1 MSDEIMGLRRPGS
14 LEGFG
19 AGLRARR
26 EGLGL
31 TLDEVAGKT
40 GISKPYLSNIETGRA
55 PGAASEEKL
64 RKIAKALGVEE
75 EVLVAAGDWLRTP
88 ESVRRMIE
96 EGAGPP
102 PPMRADGTRDLDAA
116 FGAGEKKKGKPIGH
130 IPPPFRGTYSAG
142 QSSGNEAY
150 AAGKRPRGAD
160 RGGVIPVRDVPMINR
175 VAAGGAKEHGDMNYP
190 AGVADEYVPAPDL
203 PGAPVK
209 SAFAL
214 KVSGDS
220 MMPEYGEGEIIIVG
234 PGDAADGDDC
244 VVRLGEGEN
253 FATTF
258 KRVFFVRD
266 EGGEVT
272 GVRLV
277 ALNPKYAERRVRVE
291 EVSGVYPLMYR
302 VTPAKRSQ
310 SPAPPEAAGVKV
322 QQEFTSRV
330 SIEHD

>member
-1 MSDEIMGLRRPGS
+1 MDSGLRRPGS
-14 LEGFG
+14 LEALGR
-19 AGLRARR
+19 ALRGVR

-55 PGAASEEKL
+55 PGVASEEKL
-64 RKIAKALGVEE
+64 RKIAKALGVAE

-96 EGAGPP
+96 EGEGP
-102 PPMRADGTRDLDAA
+102 RRGDGTRDLDAA
-116 FGAGEKKKGKPIGH
+116 FKKGKQIGH
-130 IPPPFRGTYSAG
+130 AQRGP
-142 QSSGNEAY
+142 
-150 AAGKRPRGAD
+150 RPTGHGTREGEIAV
-160 RGGVIPVRDVPMINR
+160 REVPVINR
-175 VAAGGAKEHGDMNYP
+175 VAAGGAKEHGDLDYP
-190 AGVADEYVPAPDL
+190 AGVADEYVPVPDL
-203 PGAPVK
+203 PEAPVK
-209 SAFAL
+209 SAFAVR
-214 KVSGDS
+214 VSGDS

-253 FATTF
+253 YATTF
-258 KRVFFVRD
+258 KRVFFLRD
-266 EGGEVT
+266 DAGEVR

-277 ALNPKYAERRVRVE
+277 ALNPKYAERVVRVE

-302 VTPAKRSQ
+302 VVAAKRAQ
-310 SPAPPEAAGVKV
+310 ATRSPAPPEAAGVRV
-322 QQEFTSRV
+322 QEGEGREITSRV